1 MQQLPSLHG
10 GPSPDR
16 AEPRRSST
24 RSLFTNWHH
33 RVVRPVLQSSWKQV
47 LQLQATWVEVSLW

>member
-16 AEPRRSST
+16 AEPRRSS
-24 RSLFTNWHH
+24 
-33 RVVRPVLQSSWKQV
+33 V